1 MDLLVLISNSK
12 LVPSK
17 TTGLRPR
24 PPDCPADVVL
34 LQVPVEVAM
43 EVLVLQTVEKLR
55 ISLKIVST
63 NPGKNEKKKIGKKL
77 KISEK
82 RRIKSKIWGKIEE
95 RKSPR
100 KIPEKIK

>member
-1 MDLLVLISNSK
+1 MFPAQNRHRLKYLMDLLVLISNSK

-24 PPDCPADVVL
+24 LPDCPADVVL
-34 LQVPVEVAM
+34 LRVLVEVAM

-63 NPGKNEKKKIGKKL
+63 NPGKNRKKIENIGKKAN
-77 KISEK
+77 
-82 RRIKSKIWGKIEE
+82 KIENLGE
-95 RKSPR
+95 N
-100 KIPEKIK
+100 

>member
-17 TTGLRPR
+17 MTGLRPR
-24 PPDCPADVVL
+24 PPDCPADAVL
-34 LQVPVEVAM
+34 LRVLVEVAM

-63 NPGKNEKKKIGKKL
+63 NPGKNEKKKSEKIENIGKKAN
-77 KISEK
+77 
-82 RRIKSKIWGKIEE
+82 KIENLGE
-95 RKSPR
+95 N
-100 KIPEKIK
+100 

>member
-17 TTGLRPR
+17 MTGLRPR

-34 LQVPVEVAM
+34 LRVLVEVAM
-43 EVLVLQTVEKLR
+43 EVLVLQTMEKLR
-55 ISLKIVST
+55 IPSKIVLK
-63 NPGKNEKKKIGKKL
+63 NPGKIKKIGKKL

-82 RRIKSKIWGKIEE
+82 M
-95 RKSPR
+95 
-100 KIPEKIK
+100 